1 MSEKI
6 LRALIQLFAL
16 AANAERL
23 SAQSRLVVEALLRQQ
38 LSSDLVA
45 QYLAIFNE
53 YISAQEIKRETEVTS
68 KPTGTDEVLKI
79 CMDINRELNVRQKYI
94 VLIRLAEFIY
104 SSGHAVTEAEQ
115 SLLDTVASV
124 FKIPEAD
131 YQICA
136 QVAGKQLSIPDDE
149 SYLLIDSRTTKT
161 ERFTHHIHSDNM
173 NGHILLAHLKKVSTV
188 LFRYSG
194 DSEVTLNSQPVKRDF
209 VYVFTPG
216 SVIRGRKIESI
227 YYSDVI
233 HRFVSG
239 GKQSELNFIVE
250 EVEYEFDNGH
260 KGLYPINF
268 RAKSGEL
275 IGIMGSSGSGKST
288 LLNVLNGN
296 LVPTKGNVLIN
307 NVNLH
312 VDKKSAEGIIGY
324 IPQDDLLLDELSV
337 YQNLYYNTKLS
348 YASRDEVT
356 INQKVSEMLDDL
368 GLAETRDRRVG
379 NPLDKTISGGQRK
392 RLNIA
397 LELVREPPIL
407 FVDEPTSGLSSRDSE
422 NVMDLLKQLTITGKL
437 VFVVIHQPSSDIF
450 KLFDKLLLLDVGG
463 HPIYYGNPS
472 DSLIYFKHAMDS
484 VNADE
489 SECATCG
496 NINSEMLFNLIEA
509 NVLDEFG
516 NPAHGRKTSP
526 QEWNQ
531 RFQEKIVAA
540 QPKEPVSQKRI
551 VVPAE
556 KPSRFQQFKVF
567 ITRDVLSKL
576 SNRQYLLINLLEAP
590 LLAFALAF
598 LIKYRLPGH
607 EYVFREN
614 QNIPAYIFIAVI
626 VALFIGLSV
635 SAEEIFRDRKILKRE
650 SFLNLSRSS
659 YLLSKI
665 SIMFILSAIQTLSF
679 VLIGNSILGISNMY
693 ADYWLVLFSTACF
706 ANMLGLNISSSFNS
720 AVTIYILI
728 PILIIPQI
736 LLSGII
742 VKFEKLNPTLS
753 THEKVP
759 VFGEVMASRW
769 AFESIA
775 VRQFKNN
782 KYEKYFFEDDRLM
795 SRATFKKDFL
805 IPELIKK
812 TDFCIFSLTQPE
824 KKIKMPSELKLLG
837 VELEKEQRETNLPG
851 FAGITQLTPESFNA
865 SVGNALKLYLNQRK
879 EYYIKIYNGANAR
892 RENVIIGL
900 EQSPGGLE
908 KLLKVKDDFENESLN
923 ILLKNTAEQKQL
935 EESNNQLVQR
945 FQPVF
950 MQGDKDSFIRAP
962 FFASQKNVFGVMWE
976 TYFANVLVIWFMTI
990 VLAIT
995 LYFDAL
1001 KKLID
1006 FRINRRRYKK
1016 KAGEGEPVKG

>member
-16 AANAERL
+16 AANIERL
-23 SAQSRLVVEALLRQQ
+23 TAQSRQIVESFLRQQ
-38 LSSDLVA
+38 LSSDLVEKYLGIFDE
-45 QYLAIFNE
+45 YLA
-53 YISAQEIKRETEVTS
+53 AQKS
-68 KPTGTDEVLKI
+68 KTQDNSSNANEVLKI
-79 CMDINRELNVRQKYI
+79 CTDINQELNVRQKYI
-94 VLIRLAEFIY
+94 VLIRLIEFAY
-104 SSGHAVTEAEQ
+104 STDDSVDHTEH
-115 SLLDTVASV
+115 SLVFTVATV
-124 FKIPEAD
+124 FKIPAAD
-131 YQICA
+131 FDICLQI
-136 QVAGKQLSIPDDE
+136 AGNKNSVPDSE
-149 SYLLIDSRTTKT
+149 SYLTINRNKEKT
-161 ERFTHHIHSDNM
+161 LTFTHHIRSENM
-173 NGHILLAHLKKVSTV
+173 SGEVVLAHLKKVAIV
-188 LFRYSG
+188 LLRYSG
-194 DSEVTLNSQPVKRDF
+194 DSEMTLNGQPVKSDF

-216 SVIRGRKIESI
+216 SVIRGKKIESI

-239 GKQSELNFIVE
+239 GKQSEINFIADN
-250 EVEYEFDNGH
+250 VEYEFANGH
-260 KGLYPINF
+260 KGLYPVSF

-275 IGIMGSSGSGKST
+275 IGIMGSSGAGKST

-296 LVPTKGNVLIN
+296 LVPTAGQVMIN
-307 NVNLH
+307 NINLH
-312 VDKKSAEGIIGY
+312 SDRKSAEGIIGY

-356 INQKVSEMLDDL
+356 INQKVSELLDDL
-368 GLAETRDRRVG
+368 GLAETRDRKVG

-397 LELVREPPIL
+397 LELIREPPIL

-450 KLFDKLLLLDVGG
+450 KLFDKLLLLDTGG
-463 HPIYYGNPS
+463 FPIYYGNPS
-472 DSLIYFKHAMDS
+472 DSLLYFKRAMDS
-484 VNADE
+484 ANADE

-496 NINSEMLFNLIEA
+496 NINSEQLFNLIEA

-516 NPAHGRKTSP
+516 NPAHARKTSP
-526 QEWNQ
+526 PEWNTL
-531 RFQEKIVAA
+531 F
-540 QPKEPVSQKRI
+540 KENILSKQTREAVSQKRI

-556 KPSRFQQFKVF
+556 KPSWFQQFKVF
-567 ITRDVLSKL
+567 IMRDVLSKL
-576 SNRQYLLINLLEAP
+576 ANRQYLLINLLEAP

-607 EYVFREN
+607 EYIFREN
-614 QNIPAYIFIAVI
+614 QNIPAFIFISVI

-659 YLLSKI
+659 YLISKI
-665 SIMFILSAIQTLSF
+665 CILFMLSAIQTLSF
-679 VLIGNSILGISNMY
+679 VLIGNFVLGISNMY
-693 ADYWLVLFSTACF
+693 DDYWLVLFSTACF
-706 ANMLGLNISSSFNS
+706 ANVLGLNISSSFNS

-728 PILIIPQI
+728 PLLIIPQI

-769 AFESIA
+769 AFEAMA

-782 KYEKYFFEDDRLM
+782 GYEKYFFDDDETM

-812 TDFCIFSLTQPE
+812 TDFCIFALTQAD
-824 KKIKMPSELKLLG
+824 KKEKMPYELELLSGELK
-837 VELEKEQRETNLPG
+837 KEARESNLPV
-851 FAGITQLTPESFNA
+851 FADIAQLTPSSFNA
-865 SVGNALKLYLNQRK
+865 TVGTALKNYLNERK
-879 EYYIKIYNGANAR
+879 DYYIRLYNSATNHREKIIAGF
-892 RENVIIGL
+892 
-900 EQSPGGLE
+900 QQQPGGMDE
-908 KLLKVKDDFENESLN
+908 LLKKKDDFENESLN
-923 ILLKNTAEQKQL
+923 ILIKNAAEKKQL
-935 EESNNQLVQR
+935 EESHGQLIQR

-950 MQGDKDSFIRAP
+950 MKGDKGSFIRAP
-962 FFASQKNVFGVMWE
+962 FFASQKNVFGSYWE
-976 TYFANVLVIWFMTI
+976 TYFVNVLVIWLMTL
-990 VLAIT
+990 VLGIT
-995 LYFDAL
+995 LYYDVL
-1001 KKLID
+1001 RKIMGLRI
-1006 FRINRRRYKK
+1006 FRR
-1016 KAGEGEPVKG
+1016 KGKQ

>member
-23 SAQSRLVVEALLRQQ
+23 TTQSRQVVEAFLRQQ
-38 LSSDLVA
+38 LSSDLVVK
-45 QYLAIFNE
+45 YLGIFNE
-53 YISAQEIKRETEVTS
+53 YIAAQEIKLEAEVTS
-68 KPTGTDEVLKI
+68 KPSGTEEVLKI
-79 CMDINRELNVRQKYI
+79 CMDINMELNVRQKYV

-104 SSGHAVTEAEQ
+104 SSNNSVSDWEQ
-115 SLLDTVASV
+115 SLIETVVSV
-124 FKIPEAD
+124 FKIPEND
-131 YQICA
+131 FKICM
-136 QVAGKQLSIPDDE
+136 QVARKDNSIPDDE
-149 SYLLIDSRTTKT
+149 SYLVIDSQAETTQ
-161 ERFTHHIHSDNM
+161 RFTHHLRAENM
-173 NGHILLAHLKKVSTV
+173 HGYILVAHLKKVSTV
-188 LFRYSG
+188 LLRYSG
-194 DSEVTLNSQPVKRDF
+194 DSELTLNGQPIKNDF
-209 VYVFTPG
+209 VYLFTPG
-216 SVIRGRKIESI
+216 SVIRGGKVESI

-239 GKQSELNFIVE
+239 GKQSELNFLAE
-250 EVEYEFDNGH
+250 EVEFEFDNGH
-260 KGLYPINF
+260 KGLYPVTF

-275 IGIMGSSGSGKST
+275 IGIMGSSGAGKST

-296 LVPTKGNVLIN
+296 LVPTTGKVMIN

-312 VDKKSAEGIIGY
+312 IDKKSAEGIIGY

-348 YASRDEVT
+348 YPSRDEVT
-356 INQKVSEMLDDL
+356 INQKVSELLDDL

-450 KLFDKLLLLDVGG
+450 KLFDKLLLLDTGG
-463 HPIYYGNPS
+463 YPIYYGNPS
-472 DSLIYFKHAMDS
+472 DSLIYFKHAMGS
-484 VNADE
+484 ANADE

-496 NINSEMLFNLIEA
+496 NINSEQLFNLIEA

-516 NPAHGRKTSP
+516 NPAHARKTSP
-526 QEWNQ
+526 PEWNKLY
-531 RFQEKIVAA
+531 QEKIVAA
-540 QPKEPVSQKRI
+540 QPKDPISHKRI

-556 KPSRFQQFKVF
+556 KPSHFQQFKVF

-576 SNRQYLLINLLEAP
+576 ANRQYLLINLLEAP
-590 LLAFALAF
+590 LLAFALSF

-607 EYVFREN
+607 EYIFHDN

-665 SIMFILSAIQTLSF
+665 CIMFVLSAVQTISF
-679 VLIGNSILGISNMY
+679 VLIGNSILGISGMY
-693 ADYWLVLFSTACF
+693 DDYWLVLFSTACF

-742 VKFEKLNPTLS
+742 VKFEKLNPTIS

-759 VFGEVMASRW
+759 MFGEVMSSRW
-769 AFESIA
+769 AFEAIA

-812 TDFCIFSLTQPE
+812 TDFSIFALTQPE
-824 KKIKMPSELKLLG
+824 KKVKMPYELELL
-837 VELEKEQRETNLPG
+837 VTELEKEQKETNLPG
-851 FAGITQLTPESFNA
+851 FEKIRQLTPESFNA
-865 SVGNALKLYLNQRK
+865 SVGNELKQYLNSRK
-879 EYYIKIYNGANAR
+879 EYYIRIYNAANSH
-892 RENVIIGL
+892 REKVILGL
-900 EQSPGGLE
+900 QQAPGGME
-908 KLLKVKDDFENESLN
+908 KLLKLKDDYENESLN
-923 ILLKNTAEQKQL
+923 ILLKNTAEKKQL
-935 EESNNQLVQR
+935 EESNDQLVQR

-950 MQGDKDSFIRAP
+950 MQGEKGSLIRAP
-962 FFASQKNVFGVMWE
+962 FFSSQKNVFGSLWE
-976 TYFANVLVIWFMTI
+976 TYFVNVIVIWLMTI

-995 LYFDAL
+995 LYYDVL
-1001 KKLID
+1001 KKFVD
-1006 FRINRRRYKK
+1006 FRFNRKRFKK
-1016 KAGEGEPVKG
+1016 DT

>member
-23 SAQSRLVVEALLRQQ
+23 SAQSRQVVEAFLRQQ
-38 LSSDLVA
+38 LSSDLVVK
-45 QYLAIFNE
+45 YLGVFNE
-53 YISAQEIKRETEVTS
+53 YISAQEKNRAHGLAADVADATEVQ
-68 KPTGTDEVLKI
+68 KI
-79 CMDINRELNVRQKYI
+79 CMDINSELNVRQKYI
-94 VLIRLAEFIY
+94 VLIRLVEFIY
-104 SSGHAVTEAEQ
+104 SSGDVVSASEQ
-115 SLLDTVASV
+115 SLIDTVVSV
-124 FKIPEAD
+124 FKIPEVD
-131 YQICA
+131 YKICTQIA
-136 QVAGKQLSIPDDE
+136 RKDNSIPDDE
-149 SYLLIDSRTTKT
+149 SYLIIDSQAEKT
-161 ERFTHHIHSDNM
+161 QRFTHHIRSENM
-173 NGHILLAHLKKVSTV
+173 NGYVLVSYLKKVSIV
-188 LFRYSG
+188 LFRYRG
-194 DSEVTLNSQPVKRDF
+194 DSELTLNGQPVKNDF

-216 SVIRGRKIESI
+216 SVIRGRKVESI

-239 GKQSELNFIVE
+239 GKQSELNFICEDVE
-250 EVEYEFDNGH
+250 FEFDNGH
-260 KGLYPINF
+260 KGLYPVNF
-268 RAKSGEL
+268 SAKSGEL
-275 IGIMGSSGSGKST
+275 IGIMGSSGAGKST

-296 LVPTKGNVLIN
+296 LVPTKGRVMIN
-307 NVNLH
+307 SVNLH
-312 VDKKSAEGIIGY
+312 QDKKSAEGIIGY
-324 IPQDDLLLDELSV
+324 IPQDDLLLDELTV

-356 INQKVSEMLDDL
+356 INQKVSSMLEDL

-422 NVMDLLKQLTITGKL
+422 NVMDLLKQLTIGGKV

-450 KLFDKLLLLDVGG
+450 KLFDKLLLLDTGG
-463 HPIYYGNPS
+463 YPIYYGNPA

-484 VNADE
+484 ANADE

-496 NINSEMLFNLIEA
+496 NINSEQLFSLIEA

-516 NPAHGRKTSP
+516 NPAHARKTSP
-526 QEWNQ
+526 PEWNHLY
-531 RFQEKIVAA
+531 RDKIVAA
-540 QPKEPVSQKRI
+540 QPKEPISQKRI

-576 SNRQYLLINLLEAP
+576 ANRQYLLINLLEAP
-590 LLAFALAF
+590 LLALTLAF

-607 EYVFREN
+607 EYIFREN
-614 QNIPAYIFIAVI
+614 QNIPAFIFISVI

-659 YLLSKI
+659 YLISKI
-665 SIMFILSAIQTLSF
+665 CIMFVLSAIQTLSF
-679 VLIGNSILGISNMY
+679 VLIGNTILGISNMY

-769 AFESIA
+769 AFEALA

-782 KYEKYFFEDDRLM
+782 RYEKYFFEDDRLM

-805 IPELIKK
+805 IPELTKK
-812 TDFCIFSLTQPE
+812 TDFSIFALTQPE
-824 KKIKMPSELKLLG
+824 KREKMPSELVLLTN
-837 VELEKEQRETNLPG
+837 ELEKEQKETNLPG
-851 FAGITQLTPESFNA
+851 FAKMNQLIPELFNTT
-865 SVGNALKLYLNQRK
+865 VGNELKQFLNDRK
-879 EYYIKIYNGANAR
+879 EYYIRVYNSANER
-892 RENVIIGL
+892 REKIIAGL
-900 EQSPGGLE
+900 QQTPEGLE
-908 KLLKVKDDFENESLN
+908 KLLKVKDDYENESLN
-923 ILLKNTAEQKQL
+923 ILLKNTAEKKQL
-935 EESNNQLVQR
+935 EESNSVLVQR

-950 MQGDKDSFIRAP
+950 MQGDKNSFVRAP
-962 FFASQKNVFGVMWE
+962 FFASQKNVFGSMWE
-976 TYFANVLVIWFMTI
+976 TYYVNVLVIWFMTL
-990 VLAIT
+990 VLALT
-995 LYFDAL
+995 LYFDVL
-1001 KKLID
+1001 KKLVE
-1006 FRINRRRYKK
+1006 FRFNRINRH
-1016 KAGEGEPVKG
+1016 

>member
-6 LRALIQLFAL
+6 LRALLQLFAI
-16 AANAERL
+16 AANTERL
-23 SAQSRLVVEALLRQQ
+23 SAQSRQIVEAFLRQQ
-38 LSSDLVA
+38 LSSDLVIK
-45 QYLAIFNE
+45 YLAVFDE
-53 YISAQEIKRETEVTS
+53 FLVEREKQVRAGEVSDHVQSET
-68 KPTGTDEVLKI
+68 KEVLMI
-79 CMDINRELNVRQKYI
+79 CSDINQELNVRQKYI
-94 VLIRLAEFIY
+94 VLIRLIEFIY
-104 SSGHAVTEAEQ
+104 SSNDAA
-115 SLLDTVASV
+115 SLEEFALAATVAGV

-131 YQICA
+131 YTKCLVI
-136 QVAGKQLSIPDDE
+136 AGNSTMIPDAE
-149 SYLLIDSRTTKT
+149 SYLIINNSEANKLS
-161 ERFTHHIHSDNM
+161 FAHHIFAENM
-173 NGHILLAHLKKVSTV
+173 SGQILVAHLKKVSTV

-194 DSEVTLNSQPVKRDF
+194 DSEMTLNGQPIKNDF
-209 VYVFTPG
+209 IYVFTPG
-216 SVIRGRKIESI
+216 SVIRGKKIESI

-250 EVEYEFDNGH
+250 DVTFEFDNGH
-260 KGLYPINF
+260 KGLYPVSF

-275 IGIMGSSGSGKST
+275 IGIMGSSGAGKST

-296 LVPTKGNVLIN
+296 LIPTTGKVLIN
-307 NVNLH
+307 NINLH
-312 VDKKSAEGIIGY
+312 HDRKSAEGIIGY
-324 IPQDDLLLDELSV
+324 IPQDDLLMDELSV

-348 YASRDEVT
+348 YGSRDEIG
-356 INQKVSEMLDDL
+356 INRKVSELLDDL

-397 LELVREPPIL
+397 LELIREPPVL

-450 KLFDKLLLLDVGG
+450 KLFDKLLLLDTGG
-463 HPIYYGNPS
+463 FPIYYGNPS

-484 VNADE
+484 ANADE

-496 NINSEMLFNLIEA
+496 NINSEQLFSLIEA

-516 NPAHGRKTSP
+516 NPAHARKTTP
-526 QEWNQ
+526 AEWNTLYN
-531 RFQEKIVAA
+531 EKIVSK
-540 QPKEPVSQKRI
+540 QPQEAVSQKRI
-551 VVPAE
+551 VIPGH
-556 KPSRFQQFKVF
+556 KPSRWRQFKVF

-590 LLAFALAF
+590 LLAFALSF

-614 QNIPAYIFIAVI
+614 QNIPAFIFICVI

-665 SIMFILSAIQTLSF
+665 AIMFVLSAIQTFSF
-679 VLIGNSILGISNMY
+679 VIIGNSILGIGNMY
-693 ADYWLVLFSTACF
+693 GDYWLVLFTTACF
-706 ANMLGLNISSSFNS
+706 ANLLGLNISSSFNS

-759 VFGEVMASRW
+759 MFGEVMASRW
-769 AFESIA
+769 AFEAIA

-782 KYEKYFFEDDRLM
+782 LYEKHFFDDDKKM

-812 TDFCIFSLTQPE
+812 TDFCVFALTQPE
-824 KKIKMPSELKLLG
+824 KREQFPAELELLK
-837 VELEKEQRETNLPG
+837 VELGKEQRETGLPA
-851 FAGITQLTPESFNA
+851 FAQIEQLTPSAYTAE
-865 SVGNALKLYLNQRK
+865 VGNDLKKYLNDRK
-879 EYYIKIYNGANAR
+879 DYYIRLYNSANTH
-892 RENVIIGL
+892 REATIAGL
-900 EQSPGGLE
+900 VQNGGGME
-908 KLLKVKDDFENESLN
+908 ELLKKKDDYENEALN
-923 ILLKNTAEQKQL
+923 ILLKNAAEKKQM

-950 MQGDKDSFIRAP
+950 MQGDKASFIRAP
-962 FFASQKNVFGVMWE
+962 FFASYKNVFGSLWD
-976 TYFANVLVIWFMTI
+976 TYYVNVIVIWLMTL
-990 VLAIT
+990 VLSVT
-995 LYFDAL
+995 LYFDVL
-1001 KKLID
+1001 KKALE
-1006 FRINRRRYKK
+1006 FRVRRKK
-1016 KAGEGEPVKG
+1016 K

>member
-38 LSSDLVA
+38 LSGELVA
-45 QYLAIFNE
+45 QYLGIFNE
-53 YISAQEIKRETEVTS
+53 YISAQEKKREAGNAVDLANQE
-68 KPTGTDEVLKI
+68 EVLKI

-104 SSGHAVTEAEQ
+104 SSGHSVSATAQ
-115 SLLDTVASV
+115 SLIETVVSV

-131 YQICA
+131 FKICI
-136 QVAGKQLSIPDDE
+136 QVAAKNDSIPDDE
-149 SYLLIDSRTTKT
+149 SYLVIDSSAEKPG
-161 ERFTHHIHSDNM
+161 RFTHHIQSENI
-173 NGHILLAHLKKVSTV
+173 NGHILIAYLKKVSTV

-194 DSEVTLNSQPVKRDF
+194 ESDLTLNGQPIKKNDF

-216 SVIRGRKIESI
+216 SVIRGGKVESI
-227 YYSDVI
+227 YYSDII

-239 GKQSELNFIVE
+239 GKQSELNFISD
-250 EVEYEFDNGH
+250 EVEFEFDNGH
-260 KGLYPINF
+260 IGLHPVNF

-275 IGIMGSSGSGKST
+275 IGIMGSSGAGKST

-296 LVPTKGNVLIN
+296 LVPTRGKVLIN
-307 NVNLH
+307 SVNLH
-312 VDKKSAEGIIGY
+312 LDKKSAEGIIGY
-324 IPQDDLLLDELSV
+324 IPQDDLLLDDLSV

-356 INQKVSEMLDDL
+356 INQKVNEMLDDL

-422 NVMDLLKQLTITGKL
+422 NVMDLLKQLTIAGKL

-450 KLFDKLLLLDVGG
+450 KLFDKLLLLDTGG
-463 HPIYYGNPS
+463 FPIYYGNPS

-484 VNADE
+484 ANADE

-496 NINSEMLFNLIEA
+496 NINSEQLFSLIEA

-516 NPAHGRKTSP
+516 NPAHARKTSP
-526 QEWNQ
+526 AEWNHLYK
-531 RFQEKIVAA
+531 EKIVAA
-540 QPKEPVSQKRI
+540 EPKEPVSQKRI

-556 KPSRFQQFKVF
+556 KPSRFKQFKVF

-576 SNRQYLLINLLEAP
+576 ANRQYLLINLLEAP

-607 EYVFREN
+607 EYIFREN
-614 QNIPAYIFIAVI
+614 QNIPAFIFISVI

-769 AFESIA
+769 AFEALA

-782 KYEKYFFEDDRLM
+782 QYEKYFFEDDRLM

-812 TDFCIFSLTQPE
+812 TDFCIFALTQQE
-824 KKIKMPSELKLLG
+824 KKEKMPAELELLIK
-837 VELEKEQRETNLPG
+837 ELEKEQKETNLPG
-851 FAGITQLTPESFNA
+851 FEKINRLTPESFNA
-865 SVGNALKLYLNQRK
+865 SVGNELKAYLNQRK
-879 EYYIKIYNGANAR
+879 EYYIRVYNAANAH
-892 RENVIIGL
+892 RENVIAGL
-900 EQSPGGLE
+900 QQSPGGME
-908 KLLKVKDDFENESLN
+908 KLLKTKDDYENESLN
-923 ILLKNTAEQKQL
+923 ILLKNTAEKKQM
-935 EESNNQLVQR
+935 EESHNQLIQR

-950 MQGDKDSFIRAP
+950 MQGDKNSFVRAP
-962 FFASQKNVFGVMWE
+962 FFASQKNVFGSMWE
-976 TYFANVLVIWFMTI
+976 TYFVNVLVIWFMTI
-990 VLAIT
+990 VLAIA
-995 LYFDAL
+995 LYFDVL
-1001 KKLID
+1001 KKMIE
-1006 FRINRRRYKK
+1006 FRFNRRRN
-1016 KAGEGEPVKG
+1016 P

>member
-23 SAQSRLVVEALLRQQ
+23 TAQSRQIVEAFLRQQ
-38 LSSDLVA
+38 LSSDLVIK
-45 QYLAIFNE
+45 YLAVFNE
-53 YISAQEIKRETEVTS
+53 FLSAREAQGQSALNNSE
-68 KPTGTDEVLKI
+68 EVLKI
-79 CMDINRELNVRQKYI
+79 CKDINQELNVRQKYI
-94 VLIRLAEFIY
+94 VLIRLIEFIY
-104 SSGHAVTEAEQ
+104 SSNDSVSTQE
-115 SLLDTVASV
+115 LLLAATVAGV

-131 YQICA
+131 YSKCVA
-136 QVAGKQLSIPDDE
+136 VAGTGAAIPDEE
-149 SYLLIDSRTTKT
+149 SYLLINGDLKHSLK
-161 ERFTHHIHSDNM
+161 FTHHICAENM
-173 NGHILLAHLKKVSTV
+173 TGDILVAHLKKVSTV

-194 DSEVTLNSQPVKRDF
+194 ESEMTLNGQPVKNGF

-216 SVIRGRKIESI
+216 SVIRGKKIESI

-239 GKQSELNFIVE
+239 GKQSEINFIVE
-250 EVEYEFDNGH
+250 DVGYEFESGH
-260 KGLYPINF
+260 IGLHPVSF

-275 IGIMGSSGSGKST
+275 IGIMGSSGAGKST

-296 LVPTKGNVLIN
+296 LVPTHGKVLIN

-312 VDKKSAEGIIGY
+312 KDRKSAEGIIGY
-324 IPQDDLLLDELSV
+324 IPQDDLLMDELSV
-337 YQNLYYNTKLS
+337 YRNLYYNTKLS
-348 YASRDEVT
+348 YGYRDEIA
-356 INQKVSEMLDDL
+356 INQKVSELLDDL

-397 LELVREPPIL
+397 LELIREPPVL

-422 NVMDLLKQLTITGKL
+422 NVMDLLKQLTISGKL

-450 KLFDKLLLLDVGG
+450 KLFDKLLLLDTGG
-463 HPIYYGNPS
+463 YPIYYGNPS
-472 DSLIYFKHAMDS
+472 DSLLYFKRAMES
-484 VNADE
+484 ANADE

-496 NINSEMLFNLIEA
+496 NINSEQLFSLIEA

-516 NPAHGRKTSP
+516 NPAPARKTVP
-526 QEWNQ
+526 GEWN
-531 RFQEKIVAA
+531 RLYKNNIVSKLPAEA
-540 QPKEPVSQKRI
+540 VSQKRI
-551 VVPAE
+551 VIPGQ
-556 KPSRFQQFKVF
+556 KPSRLQQFKVF
-567 ITRDVLSKL
+567 ITRDLLSKL

-590 LLAFALAF
+590 LLALALSF

-607 EYVFREN
+607 EYIFREN
-614 QNIPAYIFIAVI
+614 QNIPAFIFICVI

-665 SIMFILSAIQTLSF
+665 SIMFVLSAIQTFSF
-679 VLIGNSILGISNMY
+679 VIIGNTILGIGNMY
-693 ADYWLVLFSTACF
+693 ADYWFVLFTTACF
-706 ANMLGLNISSSFNS
+706 ANLLGLNISSSFNS

-753 THEKVP
+753 THTTVP

-769 AFESIA
+769 AFEAIA

-782 KYEKYFFEDDRLM
+782 QYEKYFFEDDKKM
-795 SRATFKKDFL
+795 SKATFKKDFL

-812 TDFCIFSLTQPE
+812 TDFCIFALTQPE
-824 KKIKMPSELKLLG
+824 KRALFPSELKLLT
-837 VELEKEQRETNLPG
+837 VELAKEDKDSGLPAFTLSG
-851 FAGITQLTPESFNA
+851 HLNPSSFSA
-865 SVGNALKLYLNQRK
+865 ATGNALKKYLNDRK
-879 EYYIKIYNGANAR
+879 DYYIKLYNAANNH
-892 RENVIIGL
+892 REATIAGL
-900 EQSPGGLE
+900 QQSGGGME
-908 KLLKVKDDFENESLN
+908 ALLKKKDDYENESLN
-923 ILLKNTAEQKQL
+923 ILLKNSAEKKQM
-935 EESNNQLVQR
+935 EESGDQLVQR

-950 MQGDKDSFIRAP
+950 MQGEKGTFIRAP
-962 FFASQKNVFGVMWE
+962 FFASLKNAFGAMWE
-976 TYFANVLVIWFMTI
+976 TYFVNIWVIWFMTLMLS
-990 VLAIT
+990 VT
-995 LYFDAL
+995 LYFDVL
-1001 KKLID
+1001 KKLME
-1006 FRINRRRYKK
+1006 FRIRRE
-1016 KAGEGEPVKG
+1016 KAKPIA

>member
-23 SAQSRLVVEALLRQQ
+23 TAHSRQIVEAFLRQQ
-38 LSSDLVA
+38 LSSDLVTK
-45 QYLAIFNE
+45 YLSVFDEFLAE
-53 YISAQEIKRETEVTS
+53 REKQRGQAVRSAADS
-68 KPTGTDEVLKI
+68 AEVLKI
-79 CMDINRELNVRQKYI
+79 CTDINHELNVRQKYI
-94 VLIRLAEFIY
+94 VLIRLIEFI
-104 SSGHAVTEAEQ
+104 HASYERVTENET
-115 SLLDTVASV
+115 SLIAVVAGV

-131 YQICA
+131 YVKCMVIA
-136 QVAGKQLSIPDDE
+136 DNNGAIPDAE
-149 SYLLIDSRTTKT
+149 SYLLIDGGEQKLTNTYHMHA
-161 ERFTHHIHSDNM
+161 ENM
-173 NGHILLAHLKKVSTV
+173 SGHILVVYLRKVSTL

-194 DSEVTLNSQPVKRDF
+194 EGEMTLNGQPVKNEF

-216 SVIRGRKIESI
+216 SVIRGKKIESI

-239 GKQSELNFIVE
+239 GKQSELNFIADAIE
-250 EVEYEFDNGH
+250 FEFDNGH
-260 KGLYPINF
+260 KGLHPVSF

-275 IGIMGSSGSGKST
+275 IGIMGSSGAGKST

-296 LVPTKGNVLIN
+296 LVPTSGKVLIN

-312 VDKKSAEGIIGY
+312 RDRKSAEGIIGY
-324 IPQDDLLLDELSV
+324 IPQDDLLMDELSV

-348 YASRDEVT
+348 YGSRDEIA
-356 INQKVSEMLDDL
+356 INQKVSELLDDL

-397 LELVREPPIL
+397 LELIREPPVL

-450 KLFDKLLLLDVGG
+450 KLFDKLLLLDAGG
-463 HPIYYGNPS
+463 YPIYYGNPS
-472 DSLIYFKHAMDS
+472 DSLLYFKRAMES

-496 NINSEMLFNLIEA
+496 NINSEQLFSLIEA

-516 NPAHGRKTSP
+516 NPAHDRKTTP
-526 QEWNQ
+526 AEWNTLYLNN
-531 RFQEKIVAA
+531 IVSR
-540 QPKEPVSQKRI
+540 QPVEPISQKRI
-551 VVPAE
+551 VIPAQ
-556 KPSRFQQFKVF
+556 KPSRFHQFKVF
-567 ITRDVLSKL
+567 ITRDILSKL

-607 EYVFREN
+607 EYIFREN
-614 QNIPAYIFIAVI
+614 QNIPAFIFISVI

-665 SIMFILSAIQTLSF
+665 SIMFMLSAIQTFSF
-679 VLIGNSILGISNMY
+679 VIIGNSILGIHNMY

-706 ANMLGLNISSSFNS
+706 ANLLGLNISSSFNS

-753 THEKVP
+753 THAKVP

-769 AFESIA
+769 AFEAIA

-782 KYEKYFFEDDRLM
+782 QYEKYFFEDDKKM

-805 IPELIKK
+805 IPELIQK
-812 TDFCIFSLTQPE
+812 TDFCILALTQPE
-824 KKIKMPSELKLLG
+824 KREQLPSTLKILS
-837 VELEKEQRETNLPG
+837 VELDKEHNESGLPG
-851 FAGITQLTPESFNA
+851 FTDADKLNPASFTA
-865 SVGNALKLYLNQRK
+865 VTGAALKKYLNERK
-879 EYYIKIYNGANAR
+879 DYYIRLYNSANSH
-892 RENVIIGL
+892 RESVIAGL
-900 EQSPGGLE
+900 QQLPGGM
-908 KLLKVKDDFENESLN
+908 KALLKKKDDYENESLN
-923 ILLKNTAEQKQL
+923 ILLKNSAEKTQM

-950 MQGDKDSFIRAP
+950 MQGEKGSFIRAP
-962 FFASQKNVFGVMWE
+962 FFASQKNIFAAAWD
-976 TYFANVLVIWFMTI
+976 TYFVNVLVIWFMTL
-990 VLAIT
+990 VLAVT
-995 LYFDAL
+995 LYFDLL
-1001 KKLID
+1001 KKVIE
-1006 FRINRRRYKK
+1006 FRFNRRRK
-1016 KAGEGEPVKG
+1016 